1 MRKFLQFIQSI
12 FFGTWLLERVTCY
25 WNPALIMAGAA
36 LVTSVWGTLSG
47 SSAQKK
53 AARQQASQARA
64 NAAQQAENVIRQA
77 QERAYQNAL
86 QIDFLELG
94 QDQLK
99 FEYTYGLD
107 RLNLQIDSDV
117 TNLQRAIQYTDFDI
131 EALGL
136 QNQLR
141 VREAA
146 VQAAQYGIRA
156 GVAKETANYYRGLGA
171 NTLKEFDLVRVLGE
185 LNLVDIQQKT
195 AQAIEEVSYY
205 AESAKLEANA
215 NRAVAKQNL
224 AQSVMYLEE
233 GKADLQI
240 SRRDNLRTI
249 AAIGAKLSSAGRA
262 ISGSSKDIIA
272 DQTREAKAKEKAG
285 YYKYM
290 VNANAQVAYS
300 LIKKFEGAMKDREAA
315 FLESKK
321 GYIQDEG
328 KRAVQ
333 KSQAEF
339 AITTIGYENKLNQ
352 INLSVYE
359 AEAQAAIYGMSA
371 GLARD
376 MANYYSQTND
386 IQMREL
392 LFKRSTYE
400 QDILKTRNAGLLDLE
415 YRTNMFNFATTES
428 NMRMDAL
435 REDTNRSREEA
446 NWLATQHLLAGNRG
460 YALNIQ
466 TGNAAATATTLS
478 GISNALSIAGQINWG
493 SLFGG
498 GTASAAASSSYATS
512 SLATGNY
519 NLPAASNYSFGP

>member
-12 FFGTWLLERVTCY
+12 FFGTWLLERVTFQY
-25 WNPALIMAGAA
+25 AWVWPAVSAAISVVSGLFGAN
-36 LVTSVWGTLSG
+36 
-47 SSAQKK
+47 AQKK
-53 AARQQASQARA
+53 AARQQAAQARD
-64 NAAQQAENVIRQA
+64 NARRQAENVIRQA
-77 QERAYQNAL
+77 QERAYQNEL

-94 QDQLK
+94 QEQLK

-107 RLNLQIDSDV
+107 KLNLQIDSDV

-240 SRRDNLRTI
+240 SRRDNLRTL
-249 AAIGAKLSSAGRA
+249 AAIGAKLSSAGRT

-315 FLESKK
+315 FLEQKK
-321 GYIQDEG
+321 GYIQEEG
-328 KRAVQ
+328 KRNVQ

-352 INLSVYE
+352 INLNVFE

-446 NWLATQHLLAGNRG
+446 NWLATQHLLAGNMG
-460 YALNIQ
+460 YSLNIQ
-466 TGNAAATATTLS
+466 MGNAAASATMWS
-478 GISNALSIAGQINWG
+478 GLAGAANALSQINWNTG
-493 SLFGG
+493 SSGTTTGSG
-498 GTASAAASSSYATS
+498 GT
-512 SLATGNY
+512 G
-519 NLPAASNYSFGP
+519 